1 MEVDLKRFL
10 GFHIDLLLKYL
21 LPDSKRVLVLT
32 ALLLGGIGLHLI
44 DPLAIRYFIDAA
56 LEGGELRGLY
66 VAAVVFMSVG
76 LGGQVLGVVNTY
88 VGRDVAWRATNRMRS
103 ELLLHVLKLEMAFH
117 TEHPPGELVE
127 RIDGDVETLANFFSR
142 FAIRLLGGAL
152 LAVGVLVMLLLED
165 WRIGLLMTALAATYL
180 AAQLYG
186 LKLAVPLWRRH
197 RSASADLSG
206 FIGERYP
213 GVADIQKSGAEAHA
227 MSGFREKMLPWMS
240 THYRAVMTSIAGWM
254 VSSNGLNM
262 GNVLAIGVG
271 GALFLSGDFTIG
283 TVYLFFQYQRLKM
296 LPLMGLSEELQNL

>member
-21 LPDSKRVLVLT
+21 LPDSKWVLVLT
-32 ALLLGGIGLHLI
+32 ALLLGGIGLQLI
-44 DPLAIRYFIDAA
+44 GPLAIRYFIDAA

-127 RIDGDVETLANFFSR
+127 RIDGDAETLANFFSR

-152 LAVGVLVMLLLED
+152 LAVGVLLE
-165 WRIGLLMTALAATYL
+165 AL
-180 AAQLYG
+180 
-186 LKLAVPLWRRH
+186 
-197 RSASADLSG
+197 RSAVLVPDIEALDDGLDTLVGPRPPRGCSCAGRTCSYSTTSPAPWTWRPNGRCGSAYSR
-206 FIGERYP
+206 F
-213 GVADIQKSGAEAHA
+213 K
-227 MSGFREKMLPWMS
+227 
-240 THYRAVMTSIAGWM
+240 T
-254 VSSNGLNM
+254 
-262 GNVLAIGVG
+262 
-271 GALFLSGDFTIG
+271 
-283 TVYLFFQYQRLKM
+283 
-296 LPLMGLSEELQNL
+296 